1 MKKILSVIFVAITLV
16 CLLVGIRTLLHVPAE
31 HQYESSKS
39 SASIRKVDANV
50 IANHLSKAIRFP
62 TISNQ
67 DSNLF
72 KADVFEEFI
81 QWVLLT
87 YPNMA
92 EQMQVKRLG
101 TYSLLFKWQGSQ
113 KNLKP
118 ILLTAH
124 YDVVPVIPG
133 SENLWEHPPFA
144 GIIANDIIW
153 GRGALD
159 DKSAV
164 ISMLEAGEMLLTDGF
179 KPERTVYFS
188 FGHDEELGGPK
199 GAASVTNHLKNQG
212 VQLLWSLDEGSFVTQ
227 NIMAG
232 ISEPVATINVAEK
245 GSVTLQIVAKA
256 AGGHSSMPPRNHAI
270 GVLAEAITKLQDNP
284 VPGGLEGLSA
294 EMLDQLSRHMPFT
307 ERMIFANLWLF
318 GGLLESTLSESQITN
333 AMLRTTTAPTMLSGS
348 VKVNVLPI
356 EAIATVNFRLH
367 PRDSIEDLEKYV
379 SRLVAHQQI
388 EVRRPGNNGIA
399 ASEVSDWHSEGFQ
412 TIAHSLRMVYGDIA
426 VAPGLMVAGSD
437 SRHYAEVADNAFR
450 FNPMLVGPSDLAGFH
465 GTNEKI
471 SIENLVKATQVYALI
486 IENSN

>member
-1 MKKILSVIFVAITLV
+1 MKKILTLIFVGITLICV
-16 CLLVGIRTLLHVPAE
+16 TVGIRTLLHVPAE
-31 HQYESSKS
+31 AQNSGGGES
-39 SASIRKVDANV
+39 APIRDVDAQS
-50 IANHLSKAIRFP
+50 IANHLSQAIQFP

-67 DSNLF
+67 DSALF
-72 KADVFEEFI
+72 NAEAFEEFI

-87 YPNMA
+87 YPKSA
-92 EQMQVKRLG
+92 QQMQIERLG
-101 TYSLLFKWQGSQ
+101 TYSLLFKWQGGQ
-113 KNLKP
+113 ENLKP
-118 ILLTAH
+118 VLLTAH

-133 SENLWEHPPFA
+133 SEKLWDHPPFDGVIA
-144 GIIANDIIW
+144 DGIVW

-164 ISMLEAGEMLLTDGF
+164 ITMLEAAELLIADGF
-179 KPERTVYFS
+179 QPARTIYFS

-199 GAASVTNHLKNQG
+199 GAASVTSLLMSQG

-227 NIMAG
+227 NLMPG

-256 AGGHSSMPPRNHAI
+256 AGGHSSMPPHNNAI

-307 ERMIFANLWLF
+307 ERLIFANLWLF

-367 PRDSIEDLEKYV
+367 PRNSIKDLENYV
-379 SRLVAHQQI
+379 SKLVAHPQI
-388 EVRRPGNNGIA
+388 EVRRPNDNGIA
-399 ASEVSDWHSEGFQ
+399 ASAVSDWRSEGFQ
-412 TIAHSLRMVYGDIA
+412 TISQSIRMVYGDIA
-426 VAPGLMVAGSD
+426 IAPGLMVAGSD
-437 SRHYAEVADNAFR
+437 SRHYAKVADNAFR

-471 SIENLVKATQVYALI
+471 SIKNLVKATRVYALI
-486 IENSN
+486 IENSQ